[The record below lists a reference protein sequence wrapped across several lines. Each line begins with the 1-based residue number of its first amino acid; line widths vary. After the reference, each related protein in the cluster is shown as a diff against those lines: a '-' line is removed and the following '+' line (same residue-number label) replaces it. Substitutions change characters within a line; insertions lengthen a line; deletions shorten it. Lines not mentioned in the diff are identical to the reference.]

1 MENTRK
7 TDMEFVT
14 KVTND
19 TCVKYLLAEVKF
31 SRIYAKKNYSIRKL
45 CQIQARVLKKQLE

>member
-7 TDMEFVT
+7 PDMELVT
-14 KVTND
+14 KVTSD

-31 SRIYAKKNYSIRKL
+31 SRIYAKNYPIREI
-45 CQIQARVLKKQLE
+45 CQIQARALTKQLE

>member
-14 KVTND
+14 KVTSD

>member
-14 KVTND
+14 KVTSD

-31 SRIYAKKNYSIRKL
+31 SRIYAKKITLFVNFAKFR
-45 CQIQARVLKKQLE
+45 LEF